1 MFGFLIHSY
10 HAKQKHI
17 HGLGKKEFMQ
27 LNPKTKM
34 AFLNEN
40 NNKKDNNIFFVTFSF
55 YDTD

>member
-1 MFGFLIHSY
+1 MQNKNISMVW
-10 HAKQKHI
+10 
-17 HGLGKKEFMQ
+17 GKKE